1 MVRLWASA
9 LCSVP
14 AGFSGLLLLRH
25 SISSGALFPL
35 SSFPGARNTCIGRA
49 GARALETSAPAEPL
63 QSTCLWFS
71 HNPTPSSSG
80 CGHDG
85 PLFEFSSLRALNTC
99 IGSSGARALM
109 TEPALHRPT
118 PITQPTG
125 TSASAGIALAI
136 WRLGAALVYL
146 GISFG
151 ISVGL
156 TPSMP
161 RHSPLVSALHRLHN
175 DLQRCDV
182 ALQCLID
189 TPASPASFVFYVL
202 ATLPIYGLAAG
213 PSFTWIEQQAQS
225 AGCIFVGITM
235 RFLISLLLRQVCTPR
250 SRFGKACLHLLGRIP
265 QTPLMCPHQR
275 PGAQQT
281 GSHRILAPVKPCHSQ
296 DDETAFRQRR
306 PRVGLGQ
313 AFPTLMLCLFGFHNM
328 PCAAA
333 ASTSW
338 ISTAGLVLCTSFE
351 PVASMTTPQ
360 GVRADGSVGPGRLHS
375 RPLRPHEIP
384 IEEQVMYIGPAVPR
398 PGTQHLN
405 LPDDDSALPWVHVFD
420 EAWAE
425 RPHLNDICNSAGA
438 DSWIGCLVYTPYV
451 RPVSAA
457 IRCKH
462 YHQLH
467 HCLAVILDSAPHADP
482 YTYNVCIPTRP
493 QLHSGMCTFLR
504 FPSTARGGDSRPIV
518 AVIVDLSCAGGH
530 CYASYMSR
538 ATDYE
543 DFMDFIYPQIR
554 DDDQLVVYVGD
565 NPDPVPP
572 RRPLQLQ
579 DGDVISVRRTS
590 YLAVPTAAA
599 IVEDRSSWIP
609 PHHVPQASQSEGVL
623 VQYQDSQFFL
633 QPYRHSGSTITE
645 AIANRI
651 GRPLSALTMCCFKT
665 PDLELQGDWCGRLV
679 MVVDLPPEQATACW
693 RSRRRDVFILCDL
706 RPVGQ
711 RMKIMHCHTP
721 ILHLPSVAA
730 LHHVYVPPYTR
741 LTAIGGT
748 VQGDEISTDGH
759 SVLTFYLEP
768 DSDDED
774 DTPGPGPPGPP
785 RGRGTTSG
793 PDDDSS
799 EGDPPTSERPYRQS
813 WPATDCS
820 RRSRSR
826 SADIPPG
833 RHRGPQDCLDKAL
846 RTIFDRE
853 ASEPGAMPP
862 VEADAATVA
871 SVTDIMRSHGGHL
884 DSHAYVACKG
894 PAGPRL
900 GTRATQV
907 GEAAGQGRELAALE
921 PETPYPAQPP
931 DLQVEQPG
939 QNLAEAVEDGRI
951 EATCLIYAPGYVP
964 DILAAR
970 LPIPCSV
977 NHAVTQ
983 FVRGRDAGQA
993 ECFDQVFPASPQPAP
1008 NLAVLVASPSWM
1020 QDKVVVLFNCLA
1032 VNQMLFAAAVH
1043 PYLNKASIL
1052 AAAGANLN
1060 GALREHGQLD
1070 VYIFGLLRPLDD
1082 AQWVTMRSGMSV
1094 CCVPAGQGPVPGW
1107 NLDDM
1112 LQDAT
1117 DWTHNPALPGP
1128 PPAPGQ
1134 HYLVLTDAMPYLF
1147 QVTPGRRRFLK
1158 QDVAQLLQCEA
1169 HSLSLVPTTPRVIDG
1184 ISFGLPF
1191 WTVLVATEQLQT
1203 IPCPPARHPEHRLI
1217 LILDCRAILLGF
1229 QWRLLTQPTVPAQEL
1244 ADQFADRCPASH
1256 LVVFRGADMHHS
1268 AEGLSLEVS
1277 HGQIIKVE
1285 FAAESA
1291 ASSDSDA
1298 ADDDPQGSD
1307 ISMRSSEPP
1316 GTHTD
1321 ASHDDLERLDS
1332 RSRSPRSGMPNPAL
1346 GDDQPAPTASK
1357 VCTFGILAPGLSIES
1372 VVVSL
1377 STPASMHD
1385 TVRALQTAR
1394 EADYARALPLLQAV
1408 RHQPD
1413 TRWGLLIISVPI
1425 WGYTEAVVCI
1435 DMTSSWSRV
1444 FAVCLPVKASRPRV
1458 LAAAGLSAAADV
1470 DLFLNGDSPIE
1481 DFVDLHDGDCIT
1493 VLWSGY
1499 GPSPRQDLADL
1510 LDGPW
1515 RTAAIPA
1522 FPTETEPDH
1531 YLLVGVDG
1539 CTWTALHRFI
1549 TDVT

>member
-1 MVRLWASA
+1 MGKNDQWDQGGSGSRYWRGSYNVATRQPWRQPSKGKEKGNYRDAEAAPGGGFPAYDSRPLPKSKARPDRMDSALTSPGTELLPSLQKALNVARKAETRLQKLVQERSSMEEMWKRYLVDHKAAYLREKARHVKAMEASERDIEAAKFGQVEARESVRETVLREMHVGQTTIEQAADMEWDTMVQGWEEEQRGQIFGVLQRAMQAERCSTGESYNTNPHHLPARRGTCPSETASA
-9 LCSVP
+9 MPPEDTAGHPAMAERHMARSPDTPAKADPYMPSSPVP
-14 AGFSGLLLLRH
+14 TLPNMTTGAPLAERRSSPIHPGQREPGQARH
-25 SISSGALFPL
+25 PTSEEAPRPSIKA
-35 SSFPGARNTCIGRA
+35 A
-49 GARALETSAPAEPL
+49 TSAPSQVANANPPGVNLADKLQARRSAMEPFGRPPHRDPTEELSGPVALGPPTGPSEAELAIEATRRQITQEREVQIDQITSCNLVPSLARQHL
-63 QSTCLWFS
+63 QRKYALGFGITFLAF
-71 HNPTPSSSG
+71 
-80 CGHDG
+80 
-85 PLFEFSSLRALNTC
+85 FSSQAAPPPSLVYGEERAIRASVAQGHEPWKLLLQLR
-99 IGSSGARALM
+99 
-109 TEPALHRPT
+109 
-118 PITQPTG
+118 

-136 WRLGAALVYL
+136 W
-146 GISFG
+146 
-151 ISVGL
+151 
-156 TPSMP
+156 
-161 RHSPLVSALHRLHN
+161 
-175 DLQRCDV
+175 
-182 ALQCLID
+182 
-189 TPASPASFVFYVL
+189 
-202 ATLPIYGLAAG
+202 
-213 PSFTWIEQQAQS
+213 
-225 AGCIFVGITM
+225 
-235 RFLISLLLRQVCTPR
+235 
-250 SRFGKACLHLLGRIP
+250 
-265 QTPLMCPHQR
+265 
-275 PGAQQT
+275 
-281 GSHRILAPVKPCHSQ
+281 
-296 DDETAFRQRR
+296 
-306 PRVGLGQ
+306 
-313 AFPTLMLCLFGFHNM
+313 
-328 PCAAA
+328 
-333 ASTSW
+333 
-338 ISTAGLVLCTSFE
+338 
-351 PVASMTTPQ
+351 
-360 GVRADGSVGPGRLHS
+360 
-375 RPLRPHEIP
+375 
-384 IEEQVMYIGPAVPR
+384 
-398 PGTQHLN
+398 
-405 LPDDDSALPWVHVFD
+405 
-420 EAWAE
+420 
-425 RPHLNDICNSAGA
+425 
-438 DSWIGCLVYTPYV
+438 
-451 RPVSAA
+451 
-457 IRCKH
+457 
-462 YHQLH
+462 
-467 HCLAVILDSAPHADP
+467 
-482 YTYNVCIPTRP
+482 P